1 MTIEDRI
8 PEMTDKELEN
18 LHGNATRLAQ
28 AGASKQ
34 QAEAIRLL
42 PIIDAAMVARREA
55 HLVAL
60 AEKKKVRQQSM
71 ADARARKAKARKA
84 AEDEKIA

>member
-8 PEMTDKELEN
+8 PDMTDKELEN

-28 AGASKQ
+28 AGVSKQ

-42 PIIDAAMVARREA
+42 PIIDAARAARREA
-55 HLVAL
+55 HTAAL